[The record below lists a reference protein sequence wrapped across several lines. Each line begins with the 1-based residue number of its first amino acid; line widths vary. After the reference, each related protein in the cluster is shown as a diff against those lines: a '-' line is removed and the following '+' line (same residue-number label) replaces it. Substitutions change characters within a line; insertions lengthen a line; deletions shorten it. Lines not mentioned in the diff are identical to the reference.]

1 MTQTA
6 LDTQTAQLLTHLRR
20 GGNYS
25 YFWAA
30 TQQSDSAGDAI
41 WKCTYWQNGTGPE
54 QIPADQHPQYG
65 PVNLYFGIHPV
76 PSIPQRKR
84 KSGNGLVHQGNVRA
98 LADEIGALNCLYAE
112 YDAKDFGGSKDA
124 VLDHIDTLAPMP
136 SVIIDSG
143 NGYHCYW
150 LLSEPFILDT
160 PEKRSHAKDVQAR
173 WVALVR
179 GDDASKDLA
188 RVLRIPGTLNYKYE
202 PPRPITFG
210 RAEFDLLYT
219 LDALEAE
226 LPPIAPRAKTP
237 ASAQTIVLTGNV
249 GRARAALQRLS
260 KARCDEY
267 SKWIAVGQALAEL
280 GDAGRD
286 LWIEW
291 SEQSDKF
298 DEDVCKAKW
307 STFKAD
313 PQKLTLGSLFYW
325 ANQDDPNG
333 DDGRLTIDISTIDLP
348 TLMPQAWHAIITSND
363 PPALFR
369 RAGELARL
377 EATESG
383 ALIVKTIDTRVM
395 TGILARSARW
405 VRVSYDRKGNATEKE
420 TLPPPA
426 VVDDCM
432 VNIDPRIPPITRVVH
447 APTFAAGATLLTTPG
462 YHPEAR
468 IYYDPKAGAVV
479 PDVPSEPDAAD
490 LDRARGL
497 VLGELLADFP
507 FVSDAD
513 QAHAVALF
521 LLPFVRELI
530 SGPTPLHLIE
540 APTMG
545 SGKGLLADA
554 LLLPALGDVPSPM
567 AEATTDEEWRKRITS
582 ALLGA
587 PAVIYIDNL
596 NRMLAAGAL
605 AAALTTTE
613 YSDRVLGKSEQVSLP
628 VRCVWVATANNP
640 TLSTEIS
647 RRCIRIRIDPRVDKP
662 WQREGFKHPKL
673 RTWIAAHR
681 GDLIWA
687 ALVICRYGLQH
698 GTTGRPL
705 GSYESWSDVLGR
717 ILGGCGFPGFLGN
730 LDALYDRADVEG
742 TAWRA
747 LIAAWWQAHRDTPQL
762 AGDLFSLV
770 ADAEADLLVSGK
782 DETGRKKSFGRALA
796 RALDRVFSVDIDG
809 TTTRLQVGDGGTK
822 QKTRLWKLAPVEGG
836 GYVGFGGFSPSAV
849 RISNFSGTAFTEN
862 PHNPYNPHGIP
873 PLPAYA
879 QWCNADH
886 DEPVRVIGVL
896 GKRDG
901 ITYLA
906 IEGSQTG
913 IPANEVEFFEE
924 AKRETA

>member
-1 MTQTA
+1 MTQH
-6 LDTQTAQLLTHLRR
+6 LDTQTAQLLAHLRR

-25 YFWAA
+25 YLWAA
-30 TQQSDSAGDAI
+30 SHAKNERDESL
-41 WKCTYWQNGTGPE
+41 WKNTTWVNGSGPKE
-54 QIPADQHPQYG
+54 TPADHHAVHG
-65 PVNLYFGIHPV
+65 PVHLYFGVHPTMTL
-76 PSIPQRKR
+76 PKERKR
-84 KSGNGLVHQGNVRA
+84 DGKVRQITNAATVRA
-98 LADEIGALNCLYAE
+98 VIEEIAAINCLFGDF
-112 YDAKDFGGSKDA
+112 DAKDFGGNKA
-124 VLDHIDTLAPMP
+124 AAWAHVEGLPAAP

-143 NGYHCYW
+143 AGYHCYW
-150 LLSEPFILDT
+150 LLDEPFLIKT
-160 PEKRSHAKDVQAR
+160 PADRERAKQLQTR
-173 WVALVR
+173 WVEFVKS
-179 GDDASKDLA
+179 DDDSKDLA
-188 RVLRIPGTLNYKYE
+188 RVLRIPGTLNYKYT
-202 PPRPITFG
+202 PPRPVTFV
-210 RAEFDLLYT
+210 RAEFDRLYT
-219 LDALEAE
+219 LDALEDE
-226 LPPIAPRAKTP
+226 LPPVAPRKEKQDRAN
-237 ASAQTIVLTGNV
+237 TIDLTGNV
-249 GRARAALQRLS
+249 GRVRAALQRLS
-260 KARCDEY
+260 KTRCDEY
-267 SKWIAVGQALAEL
+267 GKWIAVGQALAEL
-280 GDAGRD
+280 GNTGRD
-286 LWIEW
+286 LWIAW
-291 SEQSDKF
+291 SKQSDKF
-298 DEDVCKAKW
+298 DEDVCTAKW
-307 STFKAD
+307 ATFKAD
-313 PQKLTLGSLFYW
+313 PDKLTLGSLFYW

-348 TLMPQAWHAIITSND
+348 TVMPQAWHAIIATND

-377 EATESG
+377 EPTESG

-395 TGILARSARW
+395 TGILARAARW

-447 APTFAAGATLLTTPG
+447 APTFAADATLLTTPG
-462 YHPEAR
+462 YQRAAR
-468 IYYDPKAGAVV
+468 IYYDPKAGAVAPAV
-479 PDVPSEPDAAD
+479 PESPTEAD
-490 LDRARGL
+490 LQQARDL
-497 VLGELLADFP
+497 ILGELLAEFP

-613 YSDRVLGKSEQVSLP
+613 FSDRVLGKSEQVSLP

-673 RTWIAAHR
+673 RSWIAAHR
-681 GDLIWA
+681 GELIWA

-698 GTTGRPL
+698 GTVGRPL
-705 GSYESWSDVLGR
+705 GSYEAWSDVLGR
-717 ILGGCGFPGFLGN
+717 ILDGCGFKGFLGN

-747 LIAAWWQAHRDTPQL
+747 LIAAWWQQHQSAELP
-762 AGDLFSLV
+762 ASDLFPLI
-770 ADAEADLLVSGK
+770 AEADADVLISGK
-782 DETGRKKSFGRALA
+782 DETGRKRSFGKALA
-796 RALDRVFSVDIDG
+796 RARDRVFSIDTDG
-809 TTTRLQVGDGGTK
+809 ATTRLQVAAGGLLHK
-822 QKTRLWKLAPVEGG
+822 AQRWKLAPVEGG
-836 GYVGFGGFSPSAV
+836 GFGYFGGFSPSAV
-849 RISNFSGTAFTEN
+849 RTNDFSCAELKEN
-862 PHNPYNPHGIP
+862 TQNTQHTHAVAGRAVLVGES
-873 PLPAYA
+873 LPADLPA
-879 QWCNADH
+879 MPLRRAVPGATPIEVWDGDVPE
-886 DEPVRVIGVL
+886 DEDL
-896 GKRDG
+896 
-901 ITYLA
+901 
-906 IEGSQTG
+906 
-913 IPANEVEFFEE
+913 F
-924 AKRETA
+924 

>member
-237 ASAQTIVLTGNV
+237 ASAQTIDLTGNV

-513 QAHAVALF
+513 QAHAVALL

-587 PAVIYIDNL
+587 PA
-596 NRMLAAGAL
+596 
-605 AAALTTTE
+605 
-613 YSDRVLGKSEQVSLP
+613 
-628 VRCVWVATANNP
+628 
-640 TLSTEIS
+640 
-647 RRCIRIRIDPRVDKP
+647 
-662 WQREGFKHPKL
+662 
-673 RTWIAAHR
+673 
-681 GDLIWA
+681 
-687 ALVICRYGLQH
+687 VICRYGLQH